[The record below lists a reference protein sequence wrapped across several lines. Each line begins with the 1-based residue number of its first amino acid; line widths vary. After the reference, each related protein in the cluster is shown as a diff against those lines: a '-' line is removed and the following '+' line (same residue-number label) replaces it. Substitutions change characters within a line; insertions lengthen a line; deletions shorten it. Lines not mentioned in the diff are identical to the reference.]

1 MSLED
6 SINYDGGG
14 FRRNHRLGYYK
25 PKPNNKLMKLFGGF
39 FNEMPEQEPPPPPPS
54 TSPDMDGGRRY
65 RSSPA
70 KKRSPA
76 KNPVRRRRIGG
87 EYVPGVQT
95 AADMFGTYFADPSI
109 GEIANNTGNVFANLV
124 KGGRKRSP
132 VARRAASP
140 TRRPVARRAA
150 SPTRRPVARRAASPK
165 RRPVARRAAS
175 PKRYL
180 VRAV

>member
-25 PKPNNKLMKLFGGF
+25 SKPKPKYKKPMKLFGGF
-39 FNEMPEQEPPPPPPS
+39 FNELPEQEPPPPPP
-54 TSPDMDGGRRY
+54 TNSPDMDGGRRY

-70 KKRSPA
+70 KKRSSA

-87 EYVPGVQT
+87 ENIPGVQT
-95 AADMFGTYFADPSI
+95 AADMFGTYFADPSLR
-109 GEIANNTGNVFANLV
+109 GIANTSSNVFANLV
-124 KGGRKRSP
+124 KGGRKRS
-132 VARRAASP
+132 
-140 TRRPVARRAA
+140 PVARRAA

-180 VRAV
+180 IRAV